1 MREMKGDDDGRG
13 DGEGIDRANYK
24 KNDEVLFKSLEER
37 GGEN

>member
-13 DGEGIDRANYK
+13 DGKGIDKANYG
-24 KNDEVLFKSLEER
+24 KNDEVSFESPEQR